1 MIRSFEITTQMNTM
15 KNCCWKI
22 KISYTVHSLCWF
34 FVSLV
39 YHSLLLVCLFK
50 KLFCTW
56 PSLCIILQ

>member
-1 MIRSFEITTQMNTM
+1 MNTM